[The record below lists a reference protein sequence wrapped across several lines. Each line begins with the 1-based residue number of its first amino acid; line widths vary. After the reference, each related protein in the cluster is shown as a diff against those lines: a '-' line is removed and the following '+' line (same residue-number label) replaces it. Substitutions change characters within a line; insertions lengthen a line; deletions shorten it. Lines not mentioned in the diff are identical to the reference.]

1 MKRLMDLFRKY
12 REPIT
17 YIFFGGCTTLVNW
30 GCYWLLAHPMGVD
43 ETVSTLI
50 AQVLSVLFAYVTNR
64 IWVFQSQA
72 KGFGPVMKEM
82 GSFFLSRLSTILLD
96 AALMEIFAKRL
107 GFNDMLVK
115 LVANI
120 IIIALNYVL
129 SKLLVFRKKKD

>member
-107 GFNDMLVK
+107 GFNDMIVK
-115 LVANI
+115 LAANI